1 MNRAGPLGVLL
12 AAVALLAACQT
23 DSRQQVLATSRSQ
36 VEMRSISTRAFDTP
50 DRANVF
56 RAVIATL
63 QDLGFVVDRADET
76 LGTVTATKLQG
87 YVLRLTV
94 TVRPRGR
101 TQTAVRASGQYNLD
115 AISDPA
121 PFRQF
126 FNALEQALFLTANE
140 VD

>member
-1 MNRAGPLGVLL
+1 MRRLALSGCVLPLVLIAG
-12 AAVALLAACQT
+12 CQT

-36 VEMRSISTRAFDTP
+36 VEMRSISTRAFDTA
-50 DRANVF
+50 DRAKVF

-76 LGTVTATKLQG
+76 LGTVSATKFQG
-87 YVLRLTV
+87 FVLRLTV

-101 TQTAVRASGQYNLD
+101 TQTAVRASGQYNLEAVSD
-115 AISDPA
+115 AA
-121 PFRQF
+121 PFQQF